1 MESQVAR
8 SSGMR
13 ARIRL
18 AVVAA
23 ALTLA
28 VGVTAVLVANGP
40 SRAAPAAPAP
50 ARIELAAADLVA
62 PNAAAVRETIAL
74 TGTLTARN
82 QTVVKAKIA
91 GELKEMLVREG
102 ETVRA
107 GQVVARIDPTEA
119 EARLQEKLADLAGG
133 KAQLAY
139 STRNLDQQ
147 SALLKQN
154 FISENAFENAQS
166 SHRVAEARLKALEA
180 QVALARKGV
189 EDTVVRAPMSGVIAE
204 RLAQPGEKVAVDG
217 KLAAIV
223 DLDPLELEAA
233 VPASDIPSIR
243 VGQEVTFRVEG
254 FDGREF
260 RGKVDRISPATR
272 EGTRS
277 INVYAVLPNAD
288 GALRAGMFAKG
299 GITVARRTDATT
311 LPISAIREDE
321 AAPYVY
327 VVEGERLV
335 KQPVK
340 VGVRDE
346 QAGVAEVS
354 GVAPG
359 ARVVRANLGALRVG
373 AAVAV
378 VGDVQ

>member
-1 MESQVAR
+1 MPAR
-8 SSGMR
+8 T
-13 ARIRL
+13 RL
-18 AVVAA
+18 VAA
-23 ALTLA
+23 AIALTLA
-28 VGVTAVLVANGP
+28 AGGVATLLSRHAGTSAPPP
-40 SRAAPAAPAP
+40 SSAAPA
-50 ARIELAAADLVA
+50 RVELAATDLVA
-62 PNAAAVRETIAL
+62 PVAGAVRETIAL

-102 ETVRA
+102 QTVRA
-107 GQVVARIDPTEA
+107 GQIVARIDPTEA
-119 EARLQEKLADLAGG
+119 DARLQEKLADLAGG

-147 SALLKQN
+147 SALLKQS

-166 SHRVAEARLKALEA
+166 SHRVAESRLKALEA
-180 QVALARKGV
+180 QVAIARKAV
-189 EDTVVRAPMSGVIAE
+189 DDTVVRAPMNGVVAE
-204 RLAQPGEKVAVDG
+204 RFAQPGEKVAVDG

-233 VPASDIPSIR
+233 VPASDIPAIR
-243 VGQEVTFRVEG
+243 VGQEVSFRVEG
-254 FDGREF
+254 YDGREF
-260 RGKVDRISPATR
+260 RGAIDRISPATR

-277 INVYAVLPNAD
+277 INVYAMLPNAD

-299 GITVARRTDATT
+299 GVTIARRSDATT
-311 LPISAIREDE
+311 VPISAIREDE

-327 VVEGERLV
+327 VVEGERMV

-354 GVAPG
+354 GLAPD

-373 AAVAV
+373 APVAV
-378 VGDVQ
+378 VGDAR